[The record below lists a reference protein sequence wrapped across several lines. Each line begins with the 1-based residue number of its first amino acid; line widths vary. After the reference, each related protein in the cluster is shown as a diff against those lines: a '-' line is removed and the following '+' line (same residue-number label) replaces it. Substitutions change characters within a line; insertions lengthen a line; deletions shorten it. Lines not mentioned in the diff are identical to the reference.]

1 MSGVRA
7 SRWVFVSVIVV
18 AVLRA
23 APAYPVSGPIYSL
36 AIDPVTPT
44 VLFAGGA
51 NGMFKSVDGG
61 AMWSPTLPNWTQ
73 SIAIDPVTPTTV
85 YAGTDSGLVQSTD
98 CRTTCR

>member
-23 APAYPVSGPIYSL
+23 APAYAVSGPIYSL

-51 NGMFKSVDGG
+51 NGVFKSVDGG
-61 AMWSPTLPNWTQ
+61 ATWSATPILPNSTQ
-73 SIAIDPVTPTTV
+73 SLAMDPVTPTTM
-85 YAGTDSGLVQSTD
+85 YAGTDSGLFQSTD
-98 CRTTCR
+98 G